1 MDARPFTLVLAGG
14 GARGYAHVGVLRAL
28 QVMGLEPAGVVGV
41 SMGAVVAATYA
52 LREDWYEALLSVD
65 LSGAPSLGAGHGLRG
80 AAVHDGGI
88 RRAWSYAHTAWNMV
102 NGWGSPDDA
111 AAAGRAALD
120 TLVGSGRLE
129 DGRIPVIVCATDLRS
144 GSRVEFS
151 SGPAASA
158 VYASSALAGVVRPME
173 RGNQL
178 LVDGVYADDAPVDL
192 ARKMGAPVVIAVDPS
207 QGAGAVSIT
216 NGLQAVMR
224 AMEICHL
231 VHAHLRTESADLVL
245 RPEFREFIDVLDF
258 DARRDCVAAGIRA
271 VRAHRN
277 ELARIL

>member
-1 MDARPFTLVLAGG
+1 MVVLLGDSGLRPVDNVARRLTASELA
-14 GARGYAHVGVLRAL
+14 AREGLPAADHVECRPRPP
-28 QVMGLEPAGVVGV
+28 EPH
-41 SMGAVVAATYA
+41 SQI
-52 LREDWYEALLSVD
+52 
-65 LSGAPSLGAGHGLRG
+65 GAPPA
-80 AAVHDGGI
+80 
-88 RRAWSYAHTAWNMV
+88 
-102 NGWGSPDDA
+102 
-111 AAAGRAALD
+111 
-120 TLVGSGRLE
+120 TL
-129 DGRIPVIVCATDLRS
+129 
-144 GSRVEFS
+144 
-151 SGPAASA
+151 
-158 VYASSALAGVVRPME
+158 Y
-173 RGNQL
+173 
-178 LVDGVYADDAPVDL
+178 GVYADDAPVDL